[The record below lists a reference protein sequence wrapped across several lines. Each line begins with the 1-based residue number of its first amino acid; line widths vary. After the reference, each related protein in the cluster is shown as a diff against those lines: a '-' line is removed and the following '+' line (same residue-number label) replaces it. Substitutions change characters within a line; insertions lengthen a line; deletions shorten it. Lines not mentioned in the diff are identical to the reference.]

1 MITEISY
8 IMMGL
13 LGAAAVLCIYRL
25 VRGPSLADSLMALN
39 TLSTVVIGIALL
51 LSWRL
56 NEPLFIDVTIPLAL
70 VAFIGTLVV
79 CKYLEGGIKVEH

>member
-8 IMMGL
+8 VMMGL

-39 TLSTVVIGIALL
+39 TLSTVVIGIVLL
-51 LSWRL
+51 LGWRL
-56 NEPLFIDVTIPLAL
+56 NEPLFIDVAIPLAL
-70 VAFIGTLVV
+70 VAFISTLIV